1 VVVGPKGC
9 GKSTLIRSLVKYYTG
24 QALSDVLGPVTVVCG
39 KKKRVTFFECPADDL
54 CAMLDL
60 GTWVRWCR
68 FAATGAVWFGGLG
81 GLAGFVSIISNQC
94 GDASVGSGGWLVLHD
109 SVHHQYVPRLVCL
122 AQP

>member
-1 VVVGPKGC
+1 MDRAEELPPPSLVVVVGPKGC

-68 FAATGAVWFGGLG
+68 FAACDWCGVVW
-81 GLAGFVSIISNQC
+81 
-94 GDASVGSGGWLVLHD
+94 GGWGA
-109 SVHHQYVPRLVCL
+109 SRIRVHHQ
-122 AQP
+122 